1 MYASS
6 PDRLPL
12 QVPAP
17 ETARLTPPLVSE
29 VLQEYGAATRSAMEA
44 YLCTSEPQAYVHDLL
59 ADYPRRGGKM
69 MRSSLCI
76 ANARVLGASLEDAVR
91 SAAAIELL
99 HNAMLV
105 HDDIQDG
112 SDMRRNRPALHVLHG
127 TPLAINAGDTL
138 LLLSLRPLL
147 DNVGR
152 IGPQSAL
159 AILRETERMAWKSA
173 EGQALELGWR
183 RDNRLDLDDADYLA
197 MVLKKTSWLGV
208 IYPSRVGAIIGARG
222 AIGSDRFVRFGFF
235 LGAAFQIQDDLLNL
249 EADAAYGKERC
260 GDLLE
265 AKRTL
270 MVVHAY
276 RQARLRERRKLAR
289 LLGLR
294 REERKP
300 EHVTWLR
307 DLMGAYGSL
316 QYASKVAHA
325 LAGAALHEFERLYGG
340 LPDSRDKAFIRGLV
354 PWVFER
360 S

>member
-6 PDRLPL
+6 PDLLPL

-17 ETARLTPPLVSE
+17 ETARQTPRLVSE
-29 VLQEYGAATRSAMEA
+29 VLQEYGAATRSAMET
-44 YLCTSEPQAYVHDLL
+44 YLRPSQPQPYVHDLL

-76 ANARVLGASLEDAVR
+76 ANARILGATLEDAVR

-99 HNAMLV
+99 HNALLI

-127 TPLAINAGDTL
+127 TPLAINAGDML

-147 DNVGR
+147 EN
-152 IGPQSAL
+152 IGCIGTQAAL
-159 AILRETERMAWKSA
+159 SILRETERMAWESA

-183 RDNRLDLDDADYLA
+183 RDNRLDLGDADYLT

-208 IYPSRVGAIIGARG
+208 IYPCRVGAIIGARG
-222 AIGSDRFVRFGFF
+222 AIGPDRFLRFGFF

-249 EADAAYGKERC
+249 EADTAYGKERC

-270 MVVHAY
+270 MIVHAY
-276 RQARLRERRKLAR
+276 RHARPKERRMLGR
-289 LLGLR
+289 VLGLE
-294 REERKP
+294 REERRP
-300 EHVTWLR
+300 EQVAWMR
-307 DLMGAYGSL
+307 DLMSAYGSL
-316 QYASKVAHA
+316 HYASKVAHG
-325 LAGAALHEFERLYGG
+325 LAGAALHEYGFLYDG
-340 LPDSRDKAFIRGLV
+340 LPELRDKAFIRGLV
-354 PWVFER
+354 TWVFER

>member
-1 MYASS
+1 MYASP
-6 PDRLPL
+6 PDLLPR
-12 QVPAP
+12 QAPGP
-17 ETARLTPPLVSE
+17 ETARHTPRLVSE
-29 VLQEYGAATRSAMEA
+29 VLQEYGAATRSAMES
-44 YLCTSEPQAYVHDLL
+44 YLRPSQPQAYVHDLL

-76 ANARVLGASLEDAVR
+76 ANARILGATLADAVH

-99 HNAMLV
+99 HNAMLI

-147 DNVGR
+147 DNIAR
-152 IGPQSAL
+152 IGTQRAL
-159 AILRETERMAWKSA
+159 AILRETERMAWESA

-183 RDNRLDLDDADYLA
+183 RDNRLELDDADYLT

-208 IYPSRVGAIIGARG
+208 IYPSRVGAIIGAKG
-222 AIGSDRFVRFGFF
+222 AISPDRFLRFGFF

-260 GDLLE
+260 GDLFE

-270 MVVHAY
+270 MIVHAY
-276 RQARLRERRKLAR
+276 RHARPKQRRMLGKV
-289 LLGLR
+289 LGL
-294 REERKP
+294 ERDGRTP
-300 EHVTWLR
+300 QQVAWMR
-307 DLMGAYGSL
+307 DLMSAYGSL
-316 QYASKVAHA
+316 HYASKVAHA
-325 LAGAALHEFERLYGG
+325 LAGAALHEYSRLYDG
-340 LPDSRDKAFIRGLV
+340 LPESRDKAFICGLV
-354 PWVFER
+354 TWVFER